1 MKNNYINDYLGHLE
15 MTIVEAMQKIDIT
28 GAGIL
33 FIVDMD
39 NRLMGT
45 LTDGD
50 IRRWLIKTGNLIKIK
65 NSNILKFSKRLMI

>member
-50 IRRWLIKTGNLIKIK
+50 IRRWLIKTGNL
-65 NSNILKFSKRLMI
+65 NA